1 MAAYMYMASKSIVE
15 AGSFPNQV
23 EAVVVGER
31 ITREWG
37 KKGPRIAPTRCPHGA
52 CSPHPVLGS
61 L

>member
-1 MAAYMYMASKSIVE
+1 MASKSIVE

-37 KKGPRIAPTRCPHGA
+37 KKGPRIAPARCPHGA